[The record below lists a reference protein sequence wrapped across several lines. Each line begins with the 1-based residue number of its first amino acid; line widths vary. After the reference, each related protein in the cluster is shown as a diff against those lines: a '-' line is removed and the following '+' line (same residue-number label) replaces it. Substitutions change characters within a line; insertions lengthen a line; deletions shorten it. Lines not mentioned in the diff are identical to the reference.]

1 MENKK
6 RKYEFGTIVR
16 WIGSIILCI
25 AAIFIIILKNEDWKC
40 IDWIT
45 FVSGIL
51 AVEGLVLA
59 WTELKANS
67 EVIADVKKQV
77 IARQIMEEKGYLAS
91 ELTMILD
98 FASNQN
104 YDKAHITFVF
114 IRQRLRNVL
123 PQDKIPEMENLE
135 KKLLKNR
142 NAMQGVSPQTQT
154 FICNALRS
162 IRTSVENLQG
172 D

>member
-1 MENKK
+1 MEKK

-25 AAIFIIILKNEDWKC
+25 AAILIIILKNEDWKC

-51 AVEGLVLA
+51 AIEGLVLA

-67 EVIADVKKQV
+67 KVIADVKKQV

-98 FASNQN
+98 FASNKN

-114 IRQRLRNVL
+114 IRQRLKKYL
-123 PQDKIPEMENLE
+123 PSEKHDDMDKLE
-135 KKLLKNR
+135 QKLLKNR
-142 NAMQGVSPQTQT
+142 NAMQGVSPLTQT
-154 FICNALRS
+154 NVCNALRS
-162 IRTSVENLQG
+162 IRADIEKLQG
-172 D
+172 E